1 MVQAG
6 ALGAETEDAPAPDEA
21 TLDVYGLRIS
31 VGGDW
36 QEVADELVRDY
47 AWFRTPPSGTP
58 SVRVIVRCGAPDFD
72 GLGDLRSTFVTPRN
86 VVYQDGD
93 TTVVDYFGRAVSV
106 LDRRRAQIVV
116 QGEDPHL
123 VHEAAYLF
131 LLSRIGEHLDE
142 RGLVRLHALGLSGS
156 AGAVAVMLP
165 SGGGKSTLALRALR
179 DDGCRLLSED
189 SPLIDRRGLAH
200 PFPLRI
206 GVNATDEELLPEGP
220 VRKLERMEFH
230 PKLALE
236 VEAFADRVEPDPRPV
251 RHLVIGRRTLGRSAR
266 LEPLGRRSALGPL
279 LREAV
284 VGVGIYQGMEF
295 VLQRGMSDVF
305 RKTGT
310 AATRARCAGAALRRA
325 RVWQLWIGRDH
336 ERNWAALR
344 GLLDA

>member
-1 MVQAG
+1 M
-6 ALGAETEDAPAPDEA
+6 PDEA
-21 TLDVYGLRIS
+21 TLDVYGLRIA

-36 QEVADELVRDY
+36 PRVAEELVRDY
-47 AWFRTPPSGTP
+47 AWFRASGSGP
-58 SVRVIVRCGAPDFD
+58 ADVRVVVRRGAPDFD

-86 VVYQDGD
+86 VVYQDED
-93 TTVVDYFGRAVSV
+93 NTVVDYFGRAVSV
-106 LDRRRAQIVV
+106 LDRRRAQIEI
-116 QGEDPHL
+116 QGEDADL

-131 LLSRIGEHLDE
+131 LLSRIGEHLDA
-142 RGLVRLHALGLSGS
+142 RGLPRLHALGLSG
-156 AGAVAVMLP
+156 ATGAVAVMLP
-165 SGGGKSTLALRALR
+165 SGGGKSTLALQALR

-189 SPLIDRRGLAH
+189 SPLIDRRGLVH

-206 GVNATDEELLPEGP
+206 GVNATDEALLPDGP

-236 VEAFADRVEPDPRPV
+236 VEAFADRIEPEPRPL
-251 RHLVIGRRTLGRSAR
+251 RHLVIGRRTLGRSAA
-266 LEPLGRRSALGPL
+266 LEPLPRRAALGPL

-295 VLQRGMSDVF
+295 VLQRGMSDVL

-310 AATRARCAGAALRRA
+310 AATRATCAAAVLRGA

-336 ERNWAALR
+336 ERNWQALR
-344 GLLDA
+344 GLLGT